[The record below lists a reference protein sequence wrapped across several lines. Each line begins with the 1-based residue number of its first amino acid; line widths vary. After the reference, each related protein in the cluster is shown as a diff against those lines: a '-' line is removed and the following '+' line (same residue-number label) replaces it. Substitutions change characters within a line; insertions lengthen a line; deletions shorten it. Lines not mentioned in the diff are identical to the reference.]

1 MNLYNVIRILDSY
14 SVLINYGRNDGA
26 KVGQNVQIIE
36 VGPTVKDTNSGLD
49 LGSFDYVKAELQITE
64 VFDRFSL
71 CKKQEEVVIPTF
83 VNPLAPN
90 TKIMTEKKL
99 NVNEEQ
105 IQALERPVN
114 NTINLGDSV
123 KIL

>member
-1 MNLYNVIRILDSY
+1 MNLYNVIRFLDSY

-36 VGPTVKDTNSGLD
+36 VGPTVEDTNSGLD

-71 CKKQEEVVIPTF
+71 CKRGSYPYIC
-83 VNPLAPN
+83 
-90 TKIMTEKKL
+90 
-99 NVNEEQ
+99 
-105 IQALERPVN
+105 
-114 NTINLGDSV
+114 
-123 KIL
+123 